1 MFEIPDCSSLGSPA
15 HAPSPCPRAGQYG
28 AGLPATL
35 TLAQSKSPH
44 VSLGLHAESHPL
56 PLILEPLALV
66 YSTLDFSGIEVG
78 IFVAFL
84 QNILV
89 NFLKASPSSQP
100 RVLHP
105 KQQLAFRLT
114 KQVL

>member
-66 YSTLDFSGIEVG
+66 YSTLDFPGIEVG

-89 NFLKASPSSQP
+89 NFLKASPSPQP

-105 KQQLAFRLT
+105 KQQLAFGLT